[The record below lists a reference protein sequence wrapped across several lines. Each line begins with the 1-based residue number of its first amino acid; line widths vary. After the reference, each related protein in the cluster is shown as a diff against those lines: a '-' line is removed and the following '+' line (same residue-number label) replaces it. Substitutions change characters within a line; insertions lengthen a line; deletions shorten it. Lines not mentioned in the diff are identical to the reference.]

1 MAFEFCW
8 EHKGC
13 TRECRVRDLQLLFC
27 WHLAINEGRKN
38 KEDCEAC
45 SYRRRWASGE
55 LSTADFVRTHE
66 RRGKPRPG
74 RRVLVV
80 DDEPNILYAL
90 EETVRDLGFDCIAA
104 CDGEEAL
111 IIARGVK
118 PDLIISDVIM
128 PRLNGYELCE
138 KLKADE
144 ATRSIPVV
152 MITVRAGERD
162 MRKGSSVGADAYL
175 IKPFHLTDL
184 TQIIDQLLPPPGR
197 TTSQPGRPA
206 EE

>member
-1 MAFEFCW
+1 MGFEFCW

-13 TRECRVRDLQLLFC
+13 TRDCRVRELQVLFC
-27 WHLAINEGRKN
+27 WHLAIGEGRTTR
-38 KEDCEAC
+38 EQCEAC
-45 SYRRRWASGE
+45 DYRQRWARGE
-55 LSTADFVRTHE
+55 LSTADFVRE
-66 RRGKPRPG
+66 QDRRLQPRRL

-111 IIARGVK
+111 IIARGVL
-118 PDLIISDVIM
+118 PDLIITDIIM

-144 ATRSIPVV
+144 ATRDIPLV
-152 MITVRAGERD
+152 MVTVRATD
-162 MRKGSSVGADAYL
+162 LDKAKGGTVGAEAYL
-175 IKPFHLTDL
+175 IKPFHVTDL
-184 TQIIDQLLPPPGR
+184 KAVIDRLLPP
-197 TTSQPGRPA
+197 Q
-206 EE
+206 

>member
-8 EHKGC
+8 EHKQC
-13 TRECRVRDLQLLFC
+13 DRECRVRDLQVLFC
-27 WHLAINEGRKN
+27 WHLAISEGRKN

-45 SYRRRWASGE
+45 SYRQRWAAGE
-55 LSTADFVRTHE
+55 LSTADFVRTRE
-66 RRGKPRPG
+66 RRSKRRAA

-90 EETVRDLGFDCIAA
+90 EETVRDLGFECVAA

-111 IIARGVK
+111 IIARGIR
-118 PDLIISDVIM
+118 PDLIITDVIM

-138 KLKADE
+138 RLKADE
-144 ATRSIPVV
+144 ATRAIPLVLV
-152 MITVRAGERD
+152 TVRAGEKD
-162 MRKGSSVGADAYL
+162 LRKGSTAGADAYL

-184 TQIIDQLLPPPGR
+184 QEVIDNLLPPPK
-197 TTSQPGRPA
+197 P
-206 EE
+206 

>member
-8 EHKGC
+8 EQMKC
-13 TRECRVRDLQLLFC
+13 TRDCRVRDLQVLFC
-27 WHLAINEGRKN
+27 WHLAVSEGRKN
-38 KEDCEAC
+38 KEECEAC
-45 SYRRRWASGE
+45 SYRQRWANGE
-55 LSTADFVRTHE
+55 LSTADFVRTRD
-66 RRGKPRPG
+66 RRAQPRPA

-90 EETVRDLGFDCIAA
+90 EETVRDLGFECIAA

-118 PDLIISDVIM
+118 PDLIITDVIM

-138 KLKADE
+138 RLKAEE

-152 MITVRAGERD
+152 MVTVRAGDGDHRTGA
-162 MRKGSSVGADAYL
+162 RVGADAYL
-175 IKPFHLTDL
+175 VKPFHLADL
-184 TQIIDQLLPPPGR
+184 KQVIDQLLPGR
-197 TTSQPGRPA
+197 
-206 EE
+206 